1 LESALLQASVV
12 SIGDES
18 DGGEQ
23 KPSREQTIQH
33 DQGDLLDLTWSE
45 KNSEVGNTKK
55 MLQKSYPGLIP
66 TALDS
71 DYDTSDTD
79 SISSSNSYPD
89 STERL
94 DRARE
99 ITHDPTVQRFQQEQ
113 NDGTINNTDTVSSQ
127 PMANEEPSQECQSPA
142 SLIEAVIKGDATA
155 VTILLE
161 SGFDVA
167 TMEEENGRTGLMLAA
182 LLNHYRV
189 LEAFLHKGAD
199 IAAQDK
205 NRRTALHYAA
215 AEGHCK

>member
-1 LESALLQASVV
+1 LESALKASVA

-45 KNSEVGNTKK
+45 KNSEVGTTKK

-66 TALDS
+66 TALDT

-94 DRARE
+94 DRVRE
-99 ITHDPTVQRFQQEQ
+99 ITHDPTVQ
-113 NDGTINNTDTVSSQ
+113 
-127 PMANEEPSQECQSPA
+127 
-142 SLIEAVIKGDATA
+142 
-155 VTILLE
+155 
-161 SGFDVA
+161 
-167 TMEEENGRTGLMLAA
+167 
-182 LLNHYRV
+182 
-189 LEAFLHKGAD
+189 
-199 IAAQDK
+199 
-205 NRRTALHYAA
+205 
-215 AEGHCK
+215 

>member
-1 LESALLQASVV
+1 MESALLQASVV

-199 IAAQDK
+199 IAAQD
-205 NRRTALHYAA
+205 RVGRTALHFAA
-215 AEGHCK
+215 SEGFCT

>member
-1 LESALLQASVV
+1 LESALLKASVA

-18 DGGEQ
+18 DGGEH
-23 KPSREQTIQH
+23 KPSKEQTIQH
-33 DQGDLLDLTWSE
+33 DQQDLLDLTWSE
-45 KNSEVGNTKK
+45 KNSEVGTTKK
-55 MLQKSYPGLIP
+55 ILKNSYPGLSPI
-66 TALDS
+66 ALGT

-79 SISSSNSYPD
+79 STSRSNSYPD

-94 DRARE
+94 GCARE
-99 ITHDPTVQRFQQEQ
+99 ITHDTTVQRFQQEQ
-113 NDGTINNTDTVSSQ
+113 NDGMINNTDTVSSQ

-161 SGFDVA
+161 R
-167 TMEEENGRTGLMLAA
+167 ENGLMLAA

-205 NRRTALHYAA
+205 NRRTALHFAA